1 MRQLLIVNIIIF
13 NRKTYEKGG
22 VSCDDVGL
30 AVRISWLPT
39 IPKHPGQSR
48 IYQLFPRPTRNCRS
62 TIDCVL
68 NVPDVGEVQSSLA
81 ATVQS
86 GLHKP

>member
-30 AVRISWLPT
+30 AVSIFFDTDHSLESLKFILSP
-39 IPKHPGQSR
+39 P
-48 IYQLFPRPTRNCRS
+48 FFVPRDTF
-62 TIDCVL
+62 
-68 NVPDVGEVQSSLA
+68 
-81 ATVQS
+81 
-86 GLHKP
+86 H